1 MATCSCTA
9 GCYCFGLLSQ
19 EAPVV
24 IVMAMNDCY
33 DGYDWSVRSVVTGM
47 MAEKHRLFLFSF

>member
-1 MATCSCTA
+1 
-9 GCYCFGLLSQ
+9 
-19 EAPVV
+19 V

-33 DGYDWSVRSVVTGM
+33 DGHDWSVRSVVTGM